1 MQWAKYQL
9 MSQVIKHCRHFPTI
23 TLSLSTPWSI
33 KRATFIFQIALW
45 NISRFWQFLAP
56 DIRKELDANDYSF
69 GHFTSILSL
78 HYLVKCRSRI
88 TIVWPFTTMSSYWIA
103 HASAQKWLTEKR
115 QTRLATIIISK
126 SYTYHI
132 ISSLLHR
139 VLRMSSSSANAS
151 GKRWHQLQTAGSTTC
166 ISQGS
171 VTTVLKWGGQK
182 YSYLRRVSSWCRT
195 SKIIKIGQ
203 RCTELFKQ

>member
-115 QTRLATIIISK
+115 QTRLATIVSPKVTRAMSHPLNHIMCSK
-126 SYTYHI
+126 CPRPARMQAANVDTTRKPVSYTH
-132 ISSLLHR
+132 LTLPTNR
-139 VLRMSSSSANAS
+139 EV
-151 GKRWHQLQTAGSTTC
+151 
-166 ISQGS
+166 
-171 VTTVLKWGGQK
+171 
-182 YSYLRRVSSWCRT
+182 
-195 SKIIKIGQ
+195 
-203 RCTELFKQ
+203 